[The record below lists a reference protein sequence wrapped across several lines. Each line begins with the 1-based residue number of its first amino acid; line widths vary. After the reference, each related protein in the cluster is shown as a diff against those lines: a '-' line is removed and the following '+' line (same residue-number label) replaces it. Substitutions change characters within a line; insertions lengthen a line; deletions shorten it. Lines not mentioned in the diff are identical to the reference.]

1 MSRDIRRM
9 SKDELDELTRAGRAW
24 RERHEPDQAETD
36 AIAEQSK
43 IEDSPK
49 TQLPPFTE
57 GDQLQ
62 LL

>member
-1 MSRDIRRM
+1 M

>member
-43 IEDSPK
+43 IQDSPK